1 MTVEVFM
8 LDGLGC
14 YNESTSFINLLI
26 NRSHRVSVT
35 LHLYVPRVNKLQQ
48 MKSVFI
54 NMDRCQV
61 VYTVSHAA
69 ISYYEFPGCIKS

>member
-1 MTVEVFM
+1 MTAEVFM

-14 YNESTSFINLLI
+14 HNQSTSFINPLI

-35 LHLYVPRVNKLQQ
+35 FHLCVPRVNKLQQ

-61 VYTVSHAA
+61 LYTVTHADV
-69 ISYYEFPGCIKS
+69 SYYKFPGFTQC

>member
-14 YNESTSFINLLI
+14 HNESTSFINPLI
-26 NRSHRVSVT
+26 NRNHRMSVT

-48 MKSVFI
+48 MKAVFI

-61 VYTVSHAA
+61 IYIVTRAS
-69 ISYYEFPGCIKS
+69 ISYYRFPGFIKS